1 MNKKTAIQLILLSII
16 IIILSVTFFTYF
28 NNPQKKNSKLDKK
41 KLINNESNFEKKNEA
56 SNNIENLKYIATD
69 KSGNQYL
76 INAEEGTLSDE
87 DTQLIKMKTVS
98 AEVTFVNNSE
108 TIKIF
113 SDSAIYN
120 TVNFDTQFS
129 QNIKVIYG
137 QHKIDCEFADLIFS
151 NNLAIFYDNVVYQ
164 NIDTKL
170 YADKMEIDLITKDSK
185 VYMNDI
191 NAKVKIIHKN

>member
-76 INAEEGTLSDE
+76 INAKEGTLNDE
-87 DTQLIKMKTVS
+87 DTKLIKMKTVS
-98 AEVTFVNNSE
+98 AEVTFVN
-108 TIKIF
+108 KF
-113 SDSAIYN
+113 
-120 TVNFDTQFS
+120 
-129 QNIKVIYG
+129 
-137 QHKIDCEFADLIFS
+137 
-151 NNLAIFYDNVVYQ
+151 
-164 NIDTKL
+164 
-170 YADKMEIDLITKDSK
+170 
-185 VYMNDI
+185 
-191 NAKVKIIHKN
+191 

>member
-76 INAEEGTLSDE
+76 INAKEGTLNDK
-87 DTQLIKMKTVS
+87 DNKLIKMKTVS

-120 TVNFDTQFS
+120 TVNF
-129 QNIKVIYG
+129 
-137 QHKIDCEFADLIFS
+137 IF
-151 NNLAIFYDNVVYQ
+151 
-164 NIDTKL
+164 
-170 YADKMEIDLITKDSK
+170 
-185 VYMNDI
+185 
-191 NAKVKIIHKN
+191 

>member
-98 AEVTFVNNSE
+98 AEVTFVNNRE

-129 QNIKVIYG
+129 QSIKIIYG

>member
-76 INAEEGTLSDE
+76 INAKEGTLNDE
-87 DTQLIKMKTVS
+87 DTKLIKMKTVS

>member
-41 KLINNESNFEKKNEA
+41 KLSNNESKFEKKNEA

-76 INAEEGTLSDE
+76 INAKEGTLNDE
-87 DTQLIKMKTVS
+87 DTKLIKMKTVS
-98 AEVTFVNNSE
+98 AEVTFVNNPE

>member
-76 INAEEGTLSDE
+76 INAKEGTLNDE
-87 DTQLIKMKTVS
+87 DTKLIKMKTVS
-98 AEVTFVNNSE
+98 AEVTFVNNPE

>member
-41 KLINNESNFEKKNEA
+41 KLSNNESKFEKKNEA

-76 INAEEGTLSDE
+76 INAKEGTLNDE
-87 DTQLIKMKTVS
+87 DNKLIKMKTVS

>member
-76 INAEEGTLSDE
+76 INAKEGTLNDK
-87 DTQLIKMKTVS
+87 DNKLIKMKTVS
-98 AEVTFVNNSE
+98 AEVTFVNNPE

>member
-98 AEVTFVNNSE
+98 AEVTFVNNRE

>member
-1 MNKKTAIQLILLSII
+1 
-16 IIILSVTFFTYF
+16 
-28 NNPQKKNSKLDKK
+28 
-41 KLINNESNFEKKNEA
+41 
-56 SNNIENLKYIATD
+56 
-69 KSGNQYL
+69 L
-76 INAEEGTLSDE
+76 INAKEGTLNDK
-87 DTQLIKMKTVS
+87 DNKLIKMKTVS

>member
-1 MNKKTAIQLILLSII
+1 
-16 IIILSVTFFTYF
+16 
-28 NNPQKKNSKLDKK
+28 
-41 KLINNESNFEKKNEA
+41 
-56 SNNIENLKYIATD
+56 
-69 KSGNQYL
+69 
-76 INAEEGTLSDE
+76 
-87 DTQLIKMKTVS
+87 MKTVS
-98 AEVTFVNNSE
+98 AEVTFVNNRE

-129 QNIKVIYG
+129 QNIKIIYG

-191 NAKVKIIHKN
+191 KTKVKIIHKN

>member
-98 AEVTFVNNSE
+98 AEVTFVNNPE

-129 QNIKVIYG
+129 QNIKIIYG

>member
-98 AEVTFVNNSE
+98 AEVTFVNNRE

-129 QNIKVIYG
+129 QNIKIIYG

>member
-1 MNKKTAIQLILLSII
+1 
-16 IIILSVTFFTYF
+16 
-28 NNPQKKNSKLDKK
+28 
-41 KLINNESNFEKKNEA
+41 
-56 SNNIENLKYIATD
+56 
-69 KSGNQYL
+69 GNQYL
-76 INAEEGTLSDE
+76 INAKEGTLNDE
-87 DTQLIKMKTVS
+87 DTKLIKMKTVS
-98 AEVTFVNNSE
+98 AEVTFVNNPE

>member
-76 INAEEGTLSDE
+76 INAKEGTLNDK
-87 DTQLIKMKTVS
+87 DNKLIKMKTVS